1 MVLFVAYRLVAVVAA
16 AAAGVVVVVLYDVFV
31 YVSPV
36 CVMPR
41 GKMVL

>member
-1 MVLFVAYRLVAVVAA
+1 MFVAYRLVAVVA